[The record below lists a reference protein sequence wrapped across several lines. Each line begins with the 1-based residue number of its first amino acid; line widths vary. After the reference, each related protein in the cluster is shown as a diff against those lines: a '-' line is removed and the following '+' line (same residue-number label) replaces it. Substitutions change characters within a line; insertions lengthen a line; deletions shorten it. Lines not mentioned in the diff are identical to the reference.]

1 MKYKPTRFKA
11 ENSVYSKEAADFV
24 VMFIEQLS
32 HTKGRWAGKKF
43 QLLPWQEQIIRDVF
57 GILKPDGKRQFTT

>member
-1 MKYKPTRFKA
+1 MAAEELKKYKPTRFMAAGSSYDK
-11 ENSVYSKEAADFV
+11 NAADFV

-57 GILKPDGKRQFTT
+57 